1 MKGVRFF
8 AVAILICVAIY
19 TGVFIGRN
27 TENSTIHLPYSQ
39 ESRDV
44 KVINL
49 NTATTDDLCTLP
61 GVGPMLAASIIE
73 YRDKYG
79 DYVYVNELLEVYGM
93 SRDLFDSIKAYVTV
107 DG

>member
-8 AVAILICVAIY
+8 TTAILICVAIY
-19 TGVFIGRN
+19 IGVFIGRN
-27 TENSTIHLPYSQ
+27 TESGTIRLPYSQ
-39 ESRDV
+39 ENKEI

-61 GVGPMLAASIIE
+61 GVGPKLAASIIE
-73 YRDKYG
+73 YREKYG
-79 DYVYVNELLEVYGM
+79 DFVYVKELLHVYGM
-93 SRDLFDSIKAYVTV
+93 SKDLFDSIKDYVTV